1 MTDYFRRHLGAKLL
15 LSYLAIIVVGV
26 VVLIIASQFVLPTT
40 FNRHMAGMG
49 MMNGMMGGQGQGLGG
64 PDAMSQLYIDFR
76 ASFNEALLYAA
87 LAAMA
92 AAVALSLYLS
102 RSVIAPVHAM
112 SLASQRIADGRYDER
127 VQVRGEDELAQLAM
141 RFNQMAGKLDQV
153 ESMRR
158 RLIGDVSH
166 ELRTPLTAIKGSME
180 GLMDGVLP
188 ATQETFQQIHTEAD
202 RLNRLVDDLQELSR
216 VEARAYELEIR
227 PLDVSSLVRTVTKRL
242 ASQAELKLVLLDI
255 ELAPDLPRVLADED
269 RAVQVLTNLVGNAL
283 QYTPENGKVT
293 IFAKRIDHEVQI
305 SVRDTGT
312 GIPPEHLPHIFD
324 RFYRVDASRSRSRRA
339 GGGSGIGLTIARA
352 LVEAHGGRIW
362 AESAGEGLGSTFRF
376 TLPPENRNG
385 SKVHFS

>member
-49 MMNGMMGGQGQGLGG
+49 MMSGMMGGQGQGRGG

-227 PLDVSSLVRTVTKRL
+227 PLDVFSLVRTVTKRL
-242 ASQAELKLVLLDI
+242 ASQAELNHVLLDI